1 MGLLKRLKKR
11 LGETEVTIGKVR
23 GRNKSKPRKLKNIV
37 GGLKRKKEGTR
48 KLTQR
53 GRRKA
58 VGASKETKVSKGAVS
73 IEKTKGGEYVKYAK
87 KSKAA
92 GSFRS
97 AFKSSCSG
105 DAKGFTWEGR
115 KYSCAKK

>member
-1 MGLLKRLKKR
+1 MASQAKRKIEASKR
-11 LGETEVTIGKVR
+11 K
-23 GRNKSKPRKLKNIV
+23 RKLFRSRDERKAARA
-37 GGLKRKKEGTR
+37 KRKAEKFKLKGTR

-53 GRRKA
+53 GRQKA

-92 GSFRS
+92 GSFRE
-97 AFKSSCSG
+97 AFRDGCKG
-105 DAKGFTWEGR
+105 DSKGFEWHGR